1 MNASMNPASN
11 ADVATVPPLG
21 ALPLGA
27 LPLGVRESRDF
38 RSYHGFLR
46 AARNYMEG
54 DLVGQMHDAY
64 QASQKSQ
71 ALPDPRDWRE
81 TEAILD
87 ELVEFQ
93 FYCWA
98 YRNLQRFKYHRP
110 SLGIFATLERERER
124 LERALDEA
132 AAATPSAQLR
142 LNPALPLPEYF
153 RFVPFHQ
160 HTDGV
165 TGDTLAGLAYEIGR
179 RTTVPA
185 HADPNGIYRILFE
198 ALPQRPYA
206 RVLDWGIGHGAAL
219 VTWQRQHPE
228 SECHGVDLS
237 APCLKVANLRAREQ
251 GMTFFLSQ
259 QDLERLDY
267 PDAHF
272 DLVFFNF
279 MLHELPPAHT
289 PALLA
294 EAARILKPGGIFAGH
309 EFHLRPGDPFQNVL
323 QRTHAWTNNETYSI
337 PWYDTPIERLAHEA
351 GFTKVSIT
359 PFERLNRSVKRPG
372 KAPINANHWNLYVF
386 EK

>member
-11 ADVATVPPLG
+11 SDVANV
-21 ALPLGA
+21 LPLGA
-27 LPLGVRESRDF
+27 RPLGVLESRDF

-64 QASQKSQ
+64 QASQASN
-71 ALPDPRDWRE
+71 ALPGPRDWRE
-81 TEAILD
+81 AEAVLD

-124 LERALDEA
+124 LARALDEA

-198 ALPQRPYA
+198 ALPQQSYA